1 MELMQ
6 SNCNC
11 QPMIDLLTLMLKV
24 NPNERISFEEV
35 LVRLRHIENKLHEKS
50 KPKSS
55 LLDQ

>member
-1 MELMQ
+1 
-6 SNCNC
+6 
-11 QPMIDLLTLMLKV
+11 MIDLLTLMLKV